1 MLATPPRQ
9 PQWKSF
15 KWKKNGKLSS
25 FFLQENKI
33 LHDLWS
39 LMICREIIKLLIQ
52 SRICITFPMH
62 DSKYI
67 CFSQRVLYILN
78 DWSLSN
84 IYSNFICIY
93 SRFAFPVYTTY
104 IDWKMTRINRYLTN
118 RYWLVHERLEILLMS
133 CNFTRI
139 NVNNIF
145 TVTIDIDTI
154 CLILQYT
161 LFGISQMLYNYFSRK
176 TISVFIYLSIRRCVG
191 LISD

>member
-1 MLATPPRQ
+1 
-9 PQWKSF
+9 
-15 KWKKNGKLSS
+15 
-25 FFLQENKI
+25 
-33 LHDLWS
+33 
-39 LMICREIIKLLIQ
+39 
-52 SRICITFPMH
+52 MH

-78 DWSLSN
+78 DWLLSN

-93 SRFAFPVYTTY
+93 SRFTFPVYTTY
-104 IDWKMTRINRYLTN
+104 IDWKMTRINRHLPN

-161 LFGISQMLYNYFSRK
+161 LYSEFLKCYIIISAERPSAYLFICRYVDALDWLAINRLLQRVKARIKCSTCPFVNGADKSIKFVWYNFTQFGCF
-176 TISVFIYLSIRRCVG
+176 CW
-191 LISD
+191 SD